1 MVLFQVKVIC
11 TDNESVCM
19 VFFNCVVAKICWSYL
34 NDIFL
39 IDLGSNFEP
48 MARWWVSN
56 NRYKVMNCCSAALM
70 WCLWKTRNEMC
81 FQGKKWLDKKV
92 VIRKMVNTLRVPVQQ
107 AATTTSSGNELTAV
121 ELPGGDRV
129 FFGSIC
135 WDGNLQK
142 CSVNNT
148 FA

>member
-1 MVLFQVKVIC
+1 MFSGQKVARQKSG
-11 TDNESVCM
+11 DKENGEHVEKLAHSVQG
-19 VFFNCVVAKICWSYL
+19 WR
-34 NDIFL
+34 
-39 IDLGSNFEP
+39 LGDAGP
-48 MARWWVSN
+48 
-56 NRYKVMNCCSAALM
+56 CP
-70 WCLWKTRNEMC
+70 
-81 FQGKKWLDKKV
+81 G
-92 VIRKMVNTLRVPVQQ
+92 VPVQQ